1 MTAISDL
8 VASRSMGN
16 VRTTGNAFG
25 GFPPSCTNLD
35 KEGKATTPRKMSAVR
50 YQELTKSL
58 TALDWKKKKGHKMT
72 KG

>member
-1 MTAISDL
+1 VTSSQAEAWAMSEQQVTP
-8 VASRSMGN
+8 
-16 VRTTGNAFG
+16 FG

-50 YQELTKSL
+50 YQELTQSL

-72 KG
+72 KGW